1 MLERNDDNKLIIF
14 VTTIQKDDGNIHA
27 TVTKRSY
34 TPTVDENI
42 DNQEPRDEPC
52 AVGANTNY

>member
-1 MLERNDDNKLIIF
+1 MLERNDDNKMIIF
-14 VTTIQKDDGNIHA
+14 VTTIQKDDGNLHA

-42 DNQEPRDEPC
+42 DNQEP
-52 AVGANTNY
+52 